1 MRSLT
6 EQWGFAMRL
15 PADLLGEAMGFR
27 LEPPLGLMTPFIRF
41 VDERIVDLKYHLA
54 LTGGLMAIVD
64 GLPALTMRFIR

>member
-27 LEPPLGLMTPFIRF
+27 LKPPLGLMTPFIRF
-41 VDERIVDLKYHLA
+41 VDERILHLKYHLA
-54 LTGGLMAIVD
+54 LKGALTAVAD
-64 GLPALTMRFIR
+64 SAAALTMRFIR